1 MSTPS
6 GADPARLDPALEE
19 LDFLGL
25 VAQQVSRAESPEV
38 AEQTIIAIC
47 VERVKAEQGA
57 IWKMSTA
64 EVSPLATVARVF
76 EGGIPGLP
84 LRLNLMILDW
94 IQRHQ
99 AALLSNDIVGD
110 TRLKHGPAGPPP
122 GLKSLLAVP
131 LFYKKQ
137 IIGLLAVLNSKSPAG
152 FTEADQRLL
161 SIVGMQCAQIQ
172 ENARLAA
179 EERRLKELERELDA
193 ARAIQHSL
201 LPAVMPQVPG
211 WDFAAAY
218 EPARQVGGD
227 LYHVGQV
234 ENDIHAAVAD
244 VSGKGMPACLYMV
257 NVVTNMRALAA
268 QRLAPAVLMARL
280 NALLVST
287 MAEGKFVTLFWAS
300 VDQATGKVC
309 YCNGGHNP
317 GLIVRADGSVEW
329 INEGGTLVGLIPD
342 TPFEPGQA
350 TLGPG
355 DRLILYSD
363 GITEAMRPD
372 GDFYGDDRLVEAVRA
387 AGSAGPAT
395 PKALV
400 DSILKSVLAHEEGKP
415 PMDDKTLLVVSRAV
429 E

>member
-1 MSTPS
+1 VSTPS

-193 ARAIQHSL
+193 
-201 LPAVMPQVPG
+201 
-211 WDFAAAY
+211 
-218 EPARQVGGD
+218 GD

-234 ENDIHAAVAD
+234 GNDIHAAVAD

-268 QRLAPAVLMARL
+268 QGLAPAVLMARL

-300 VDQATGKVC
+300 VDPASGKVC

-387 AGSAGPAT
+387 AGAAGPAT

-400 DSILKSVLAHEEGKP
+400 DSILNSVLAHEEGKP

-429 E
+429 G